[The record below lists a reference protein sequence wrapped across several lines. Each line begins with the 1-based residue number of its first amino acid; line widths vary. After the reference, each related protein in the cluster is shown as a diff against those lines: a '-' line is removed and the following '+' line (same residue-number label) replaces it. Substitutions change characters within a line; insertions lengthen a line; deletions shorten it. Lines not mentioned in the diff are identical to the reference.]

1 MKCYKVLDSF
11 KQTAMMISILY
22 TLILISILGY
32 YAFAPHKDFRKPPF
46 TDSDDEGG
54 EPLGDDLPD
63 LDLPP
68 GISLPIN
75 DYEPD
80 YDIRKIK
87 APILPEPSLH

>member
-1 MKCYKVLDSF
+1 
-11 KQTAMMISILY
+11 MMISILY
-22 TLILISILGY
+22 TLALLTILAY
-32 YAFAPHKDFRKPPF
+32 YAFAPQKRFRKPPF

-75 DYEPD
+75 DYEPE
-80 YDIRKIK
+80 YDFRKIK
-87 APILPEPSLH
+87 LPKFPEPSLQ